1 MSKKL
6 YLSFLWHM
14 HQPYYKDDCT
24 NTTLMPWVF
33 LHAIK
38 DYYDMPWYLEKFPN
52 MKATFNL
59 VPSLLAQIEGY
70 LDGTANDKFLEILKK
85 DPGSLKLDEKGFLS
99 EYLFLANEQHMVKPL
114 PRYYE
119 LLLKLKAH
127 DSSFDI
133 FSNEE
138 ILELEVLFLL
148 SWCGN
153 YLRGNNELI
162 KNLIIQGKNYSN
174 DQKNNLIT
182 QLYSFL
188 NEVIPYY
195 KKLQDNGQIDI
206 STTPFYHPIL
216 PLLIDR
222 QSAKEAKPDVLL
234 PTSTAE
240 YTDFATLQVESAV
253 DYFEKLFHKKPN
265 GFWPS
270 EGSVSSKTIS
280 LLSSC
285 GVKWACS
292 DEEILAKTLY
302 DSNKELLYKPYTLK
316 TENGDVNLF
325 FRDKYLSD
333 LIGFDYSKRSAK
345 EAASDFVSH
354 LKNIYLNA
362 SSSPIVPVI
371 LDGENAWEFY
381 PNNAQDFFEE
391 LYKLLDAQT
400 WCETVLFDEVPEIKD
415 LEFTQL
421 KTLGSGSWINGNFDI
436 WIGSEEK
443 NQAWELLDL
452 TKNSFDEVKNSLD
465 EITLKK
471 VEKEFMI
478 ALGSDWFWW
487 YGDDHHT
494 ELNHQFD
501 EQFRAHLKN
510 VFELMNEEVPRE
522 IFIPIVKK
530 ETANQVNILQ
540 KDFIS
545 PVVDGS
551 ISNYFEWLNCGKMD
565 IKKEFSTMDSSS
577 SVIEYLYYGVDRQNN
592 LFLYLKGKKVQVLE
606 ELELRITLED
616 KIFIFDL
623 EKGLGTVCQNG
634 TYFDLAFQDGI
645 EIKMYD
651 FKLKKVDFSFELFKK
666 TDKKKKKIQRYPLYD
681 ETVLDFQNLFLKS
694 WYI

>member
-1 MSKKL
+1 
-6 YLSFLWHM
+6 M

-38 DYYDMPWYLEKFPN
+38 DYYDIPWYLEKFPN
-52 MKATFNL
+52 IKATFNL
-59 VPSLLAQIEGY
+59 VPSLLAQVEEY
-70 LDGTANDKFLEILKK
+70 LYGSANDKFLEMLKK
-85 DPGSLKLDEKGFLS
+85 DVKSLNLEEKSFLS
-99 EYLFLANEQHMVKPL
+99 EYLFLSNEQHMVKPL

-119 LLLKLKAH
+119 LLLKFRAH
-127 DSSFDI
+127 NSLFESFSS
-133 FSNEE
+133 EE
-138 ILELEVLFLL
+138 VLELEVLFLL

-153 YLRGNNELI
+153 YLRENNELV
-162 KNLIIQGKNYSN
+162 KNLLIQGKHYSQE
-174 DQKNNLIT
+174 QKIALIN

-188 NEVIPYY
+188 NELIPYY

-222 QSAKEAKPDVLL
+222 QSAKEARADVSL
-234 PTSTAE
+234 PTTSAD
-240 YTDFATLQVESAV
+240 YKDFASLQVQSAV
-253 DYFEKLFHKKPN
+253 NYFEKLFGKKPK

-270 EGSVSSKTIS
+270 EGSVSTKTIS

-285 GVKWACS
+285 DVKWACS
-292 DEEILAKTLY
+292 DEEILAKTLN

-316 TENGDVNLF
+316 TENGNVNLF

-333 LIGFDYSKRSAK
+333 LIGFDYSKKSAK

-362 SSSPIVPVI
+362 PSSPIVPVI

-381 PNNAQDFFEE
+381 PNNAQPFFEE
-391 LYKLLDAQT
+391 LYKLLDEQT
-400 WCETVLFDEVPEIKD
+400 WCETVLFDEVPHIED
-415 LEFTQL
+415 LKFTEL
-421 KTLGSGSWINGNFDI
+421 NTLSSGSWINGNFDI
-436 WIGSEEK
+436 WIGCDEK
-443 NQAWELLDL
+443 NRAWELLDL
-452 TKNSFDEVKNSLD
+452 TKNSFDEVKKSLD
-465 EITLKK
+465 EETLKK
-471 VEKEFMI
+471 VQKEFMI

-487 YGDDHHT
+487 YGDDHYT

-510 VFELMNEEVPRE
+510 VFELMSKEVPRE

-530 ETANQVNILQ
+530 EKANQINILQ

-545 PVVDGS
+545 PIVDGS
-551 ISNYFEWLNCGKMD
+551 MSNYFEWLNCGRMD

-577 SVIEYLYYGVDRQNN
+577 SVIEYLYYGVDKQNN
-592 LFLYLKGKKVQVLE
+592 LYLYLKGDKVQKLE
-606 ELELRITLED
+606 KLELRLTLED

-623 EKGLGTVCQNG
+623 SKGVQTTSQNG
-634 TYFDLAFQDGI
+634 TYFDLAFKNGI
-645 EIKMYD
+645 EIKVYD
-651 FKLKKVDFSFELFKK
+651 FKLKKVDFSFELFNSIN
-666 TDKKKKKIQRYPLYD
+666 KKKKKIQRYPLYD
-681 ETVLDFQNLFLKS
+681 ETVLDFENLFLKS

>member
-1 MSKKL
+1 
-6 YLSFLWHM
+6 M

-38 DYYDMPWYLEKFPN
+38 DYYDIPWYLEKFPN
-52 MKATFNL
+52 IKATFNL
-59 VPSLLAQIEGY
+59 VPSLLTQIEGY
-70 LDGTANDKFLEILKK
+70 LNGSANDKFLEMLKK
-85 DPGSLKLDEKGFLS
+85 DVNSLRLDEKSFLS

-119 LLLKLKAH
+119 LLLKYKAP
-127 DSSFDI
+127 DSSFEI

-148 SWCGN
+148 AWCGN
-153 YLRGNNELI
+153 FLRESNELV
-162 KNLIIQGKNYSN
+162 KALLKQEKNYSQK
-174 DQKNNLIT
+174 QKNDLINE
-182 QLYSFL
+182 LYSFL
-188 NEVIPYY
+188 SELIPYY
-195 KKLQDNGQIDI
+195 KKLQDNKQIDI

-222 QSAKEAKPDVLL
+222 QSAKEARPDVVL
-234 PTSTAE
+234 PTSSAKYE
-240 YTDFATLQVESAV
+240 DFASLQVTSAV
-253 DYFEKLFHKKPN
+253 DYFEKLFDKKPK

-270 EGSVSSKTIS
+270 EGSVSNKTIS
-280 LLSSC
+280 LLSSH
-285 GVKWACS
+285 GVQWACT
-292 DEEILAKTLY
+292 DEEILSKTLNN
-302 DSNKELLYKPYTLK
+302 SNKELLYKPYSLK
-316 TENGDVNLF
+316 TENGKVNLF

-333 LIGFDYSKRSAK
+333 LIGFDYSKKSAK

-362 SSSPIVPVI
+362 SSSPLVPVI

-391 LYKLLDAQT
+391 LYKLLDEQA
-400 WCETVLFDEVPEIKD
+400 WCETVLFDEVPQIED
-415 LEFTQL
+415 LKFTEL
-421 KTLGSGSWINGNFDI
+421 SSLNSGSWINGNFDI
-436 WIGSEEK
+436 WIGSPEK
-443 NQAWELLDL
+443 NKAWELLDL

-465 EITLKK
+465 EQTLQK

-487 YGDDHHT
+487 YGDDHYT

-510 VFELMNEEVPRE
+510 VFELMNKEVPRE
-522 IFIPIVKK
+522 IFVPIVKK
-530 ETANQVNILQ
+530 DDANQVNILQ

-545 PVVDGS
+545 PVVDGNM
-551 ISNYFEWLNCGKMD
+551 SNYFEWLNCGRMD

-592 LFLYLKGKKVQVLE
+592 LYLYLEGNKVQSLGE
-606 ELELRITLED
+606 FELRVTLED
-616 KIFIFDL
+616 KIFIFDFKKKL
-623 EKGLGTVCQNG
+623 QTISQNG
-634 TYFDLAFQDGI
+634 TYFDLAFSKGI
-645 EIKMYD
+645 EIKVYD
-651 FKLKKVDFSFELFKK
+651 FKLKKVGFSFELF
-666 TDKKKKKIQRYPLYD
+666 KKKKKIQRYPLYD
-681 ETVLDFQNLFLKS
+681 ETVLDFENLFLKS

>member
-1 MSKKL
+1 
-6 YLSFLWHM
+6 M

-38 DYYDMPWYLEKFPN
+38 DYYDIPWYLEKFPN
-52 MKATFNL
+52 IKATFNL
-59 VPSLLAQIEGY
+59 VPSLLTQIEGY
-70 LDGTANDKFLEILKK
+70 LNGSANDKFLEILKK
-85 DPGSLKLDEKGFLS
+85 DVNSLRLDEKSFLS

-119 LLLKLKAH
+119 LLLKYKAP
-127 DSSFDI
+127 DSSFEI

-148 SWCGN
+148 AWCGN
-153 YLRGNNELI
+153 FLRESNELV
-162 KNLIIQGKNYSN
+162 KALLKQEKNYSEK
-174 DQKNNLIT
+174 QKNDLINE
-182 QLYSFL
+182 LYSFL
-188 NEVIPYY
+188 SELIPYY
-195 KKLQDNGQIDI
+195 KKLQDNKQIDI

-222 QSAKEAKPDVLL
+222 QSAKEARPDVVL
-234 PTSTAE
+234 PTSSAKYE
-240 YTDFATLQVESAV
+240 DFASLQVTSAV
-253 DYFEKLFHKKPN
+253 DYFEKLFDKKPK

-270 EGSVSSKTIS
+270 EGSVSTKTIS
-280 LLSSC
+280 LLSSH
-285 GVKWACS
+285 GVQWACT
-292 DEEILAKTLY
+292 DEEILSKTLNN
-302 DSNKELLYKPYTLK
+302 SNKELLYKPYSLK
-316 TENGDVNLF
+316 TENGKVNLF

-333 LIGFDYSKRSAK
+333 LIGFDYSKKSAR

-362 SSSPIVPVI
+362 SSSPLVPVI

-391 LYKLLDAQT
+391 LYKLLDEQA
-400 WCETVLFDEVPEIKD
+400 WCETVLFDEVPQIED
-415 LEFTQL
+415 LKFTEL
-421 KTLGSGSWINGNFDI
+421 SSVNSGSWINGNFDI
-436 WIGSEEK
+436 WIGSPEK
-443 NQAWELLDL
+443 NKAWELLDL

-465 EITLKK
+465 EQTLQK
-471 VEKEFMI
+471 VENEFMI

-487 YGDDHHT
+487 YGDDHYT

-510 VFELMNEEVPRE
+510 VFELMNKEVPRE

-530 ETANQVNILQ
+530 DAANQVNILQ

-545 PVVDGS
+545 PVVDGNM
-551 ISNYFEWLNCGKMD
+551 SNYFEWLNCGRMD

-592 LFLYLKGKKVQVLE
+592 LYLYLEGNKVQSLGE
-606 ELELRITLED
+606 FELRVTLED
-616 KIFIFDL
+616 KIFIFDFKKKL
-623 EKGLGTVCQNG
+623 QTISQNG
-634 TYFDLAFQDGI
+634 TYFDLAFSKGI
-645 EIKMYD
+645 EIKVYD
-651 FKLKKVDFSFELFKK
+651 FKLKKVGFSFELF
-666 TDKKKKKIQRYPLYD
+666 KKKKKIQRYPLYD
-681 ETVLDFQNLFLKS
+681 ETVLDFENLFLKS